1 MRATQ
6 ILAGIAVGAV
16 LGLGG
21 IVAADVMTDD
31 AEAKPANDFATKAE
45 LQAANA
51 RASAAINMGKR
62 VWNLLGIYA
71 AEPNE
76 LVGAKSGPITQ
87 QRGVGGGIPSSL
99 LKDERPAASA
109 AAFAT
114 VSADGS
120 VDTQRSALAG
130 ARVVKGQ
137 GAASV
142 GFYCVYDLPFAPK
155 SAVASANIDPGR
167 STAPFRAGAMTYVN
181 RPGGPPPI
189 SGCDLTG
196 LQVIVNTYAA
206 DSGNNVD
213 WPFSIRIEG

>member
-1 MRATQ
+1 VRATQ

-21 IVAADVMTDD
+21 VAAADLVTED
-31 AEAKPANDFATKAE
+31 AEARPAGDFATKAE

-71 AEPNE
+71 AEPSE

-87 QRGVGGGIPSSL
+87 RRGVGGGIPSSL
-99 LKDERPAASA
+99 LRDQRP

-114 VSADGS
+114 VSANGT
-120 VDTQRSALAG
+120 VDSARSALAG

-142 GFYCVYDLPFAPK
+142 GFYCVYDLPFTPR
-155 SAVASANIDPGR
+155 SAVASANIDSSR

-181 RPGGPPPI
+181 RPGDPPAI

-206 DSGNNVD
+206 QGPDVGDNVD
-213 WPFSIRIEG
+213 WPFSLRIEG